1 MALNGRVWRKGYTVY
16 LTMTRPPAQ
25 PEDCL
30 PTKVMYRQIVR
41 QVTRNSETT
50 MLPSCIQKN
59 RPFFL
64 MLNDKVELILFRC
77 CFYSPPN
84 KPSKKI
90 WQGWCAIEL
99 LSLSVLLVNSNLVSS
114 SSVAT
119 GYAKYLS
126 RGLLTRPSSLFS
138 WNSLYFFLLICF
150 LNASG
155 KKASMFM
162 LTLAPLDPTSA
173 RLQVRNLAVARWRSS
188 VDISHLIFCW

>member
-25 PEDCL
+25 PEDSL
-30 PTKVMYRQIVR
+30 PTKVMCRQIVR
-41 QVTRNSETT
+41 QVTWNSETT

-64 MLNDKVELILFRC
+64 MLNDKVELILFLC

-84 KPSKKI
+84 KLPKKI

-114 SSVAT
+114 SVAT

-138 WNSLYFFLLICF
+138 WIHCIFFYLYVFWMLR
-150 LNASG
+150 G
-155 KKASMFM
+155 KKRQCS
-162 LTLAPLDPTSA
+162 
-173 RLQVRNLAVARWRSS
+173 
-188 VDISHLIFCW
+188 C